1 MVTLSVLTLYLAQA
15 IGLYLILVGL
25 SALVRPERWRQM
37 LDEIIASPALTM
49 LSGVIAFALGITLV
63 YIHCILSDPLAIAVT
78 LVGWIA
84 LVKGAL
90 LIVVPGPL
98 LRVGLFSL
106 RFVRLWA
113 ILCVILGLLLGIAGL
128 TGTAGNPHIV

>member
-15 IGLYLILVGL
+15 IGLYMILVGL
-25 SALVRPERWRQM
+25 GALVKPERWRQM

-49 LSGVIAFALGITLV
+49 LSGVIAFALGVTLV
-63 YIHCILSDPLAIAVT
+63 YIHSILSDPLAIAVT

-98 LRVGLFSL
+98 LRLGIFSL

-113 ILCVILGLLLGIAGL
+113 ILCIILGLLLGVAGL
-128 TGTAGNPHIV
+128 IGTAGNPHIV